1 MRRGRRAAGR
11 VGEGGGVARERR
23 SRRRERRGVGWIA
36 RKAVRVACHACP
48 VGLFCRR
55 QRGFSVGTGEG
66 NPRPH
71 RWCTHARSGLASV
84 VRVAREPGHASGSGS
99 TSLRMAGDGRRRRP
113 GWSAVGLWADAPGTG
128 VPGRSSTYISVDG
141 SAPIG
146 DAATVTLVTGLEKPL
161 NEIETWMG
169 VSALAVVVGALPCH
183 TLVTQRGA
191 SERERGPPRAPG
203 DEPVRHPIPG
213 TAGTTTFPD
222 ASVPPRTPRRR
233 VEAPCRDPEVPA
245 RSEEKSPT

>member
-1 MRRGRRAAGR
+1 MRRGRRAAGKW
-11 VGEGGGVARERR
+11 VGGGVARERR

-36 RKAVRVACHACP
+36 RKAVRVAWHACP

-71 RWCTHARSGLASV
+71 RWCTHARSGIG
-84 VRVAREPGHASGSGS
+84 VRRARRAGAGPREWLWFHLPPSGGWRPAAASG
-99 TSLRMAGDGRRRRP
+99 LVRRRP
-113 GWSAVGLWADAPGTG
+113 LGRRAGHGCTR
-128 VPGRSSTYISVDG
+128 RSSTCITVDG

-146 DAATVTLVTGLEKPL
+146 DAATVTPVTGLEKPL
-161 NEIETWMG
+161 NEIETWKR

-183 TLVTQRGA
+183 TLVTPRGA

-203 DEPVRHPIPG
+203 DEPVRRPHPRHGRDDHLSGRLRPPAYAPSTRGGALPG
-213 TAGTTTFPD
+213 PT
-222 ASVPPRTPRRR
+222 
-233 VEAPCRDPEVPA
+233 VPA
-245 RSEEKSPT
+245 RSEETPPT

>member
-1 MRRGRRAAGR
+1 M
-11 VGEGGGVARERR
+11 
-23 SRRRERRGVGWIA
+23 GWIA
-36 RKAVRVACHACP
+36 RKAVRVAWHACP

-71 RWCTHARSGLASV
+71 RWCTHARSGIG
-84 VRVAREPGHASGSGS
+84 VRRARRAGAGPREWLWFHLPPSGGWRPAAASG
-99 TSLRMAGDGRRRRP
+99 LVRRRP
-113 GWSAVGLWADAPGTG
+113 LGRRAGHGRTR
-128 VPGRSSTYISVDG
+128 RSSTCITVDG

-146 DAATVTLVTGLEKPL
+146 DAATVTPVTGLEKPL
-161 NEIETWMG
+161 NEIETWKL

-183 TLVTQRGA
+183 TLVTPRGA
-191 SERERGPPRAPG
+191 SDASAGRRGH
-203 DEPVRHPIPG
+203 PVTNRCGAPIPG

-233 VEAPCRDPEVPA
+233 VEAPRRDPEVPA
-245 RSEEKSPT
+245 RSEETPPT